1 MGCVQSR
8 GIGAR
13 APLPPRFILLGG
25 FGGTLLAVLILGM
38 VCIVYDCHLWPV
50 LQCWGGGGG
59 LLIVPLCIMGS
70 FYTGNGPFSSVGE
83 LMGCV

>member
-1 MGCVQSR
+1 MIAICSR
-8 GIGAR
+8 FCSAG
-13 APLPPRFILLGG
+13 
-25 FGGTLLAVLILGM
+25 
-38 VCIVYDCHLWPV
+38 
-50 LQCWGGGGG
+50 GGGGG